1 MSIDDPL
8 RVLFRHP
15 EVAAL
20 YDYWS
25 ARRDKDA
32 IPLRDAF
39 FRPELERWGRN
50 VVLIR
55 AKQNANMSYGFYGA
69 NFKEAFGLDMTGA
82 SLDALPKEQAATLKA
97 EYRAVIQSRKPAW
110 RHYTAW
116 FSEQLQTWE
125 RLTLPTA
132 NQHGDIGL
140 LLVAAY
146 RLDGLPSDED

>member
-8 RVLFRHP
+8 RLLLRHP

-25 ARRDKDA
+25 ARRDKEE

-39 FRPELERWGRN
+39 FRPELERWGRS

-82 SLDALPKEQAATLKA
+82 SLLQEIKKRSPGTEVIVISEQDKIDTALQLLKA
-97 EYRAVIQSRKPAW
+97 GA
-110 RHYTAW
+110 
-116 FSEQLQTWE
+116 
-125 RLTLPTA
+125 
-132 NQHGDIGL
+132 
-140 LLVAAY
+140 
-146 RLDGLPSDED
+146 

>member
-1 MSIDDPL
+1 MAINDPL

-15 EVAAL
+15 EVSAL

-25 ARRDKDA
+25 ARRVRDA

-55 AKQNANMSYGFYGA
+55 AKQNTDMSYGFYGA

-116 FSEQLQTWE
+116 FGEQLQTWE
-125 RLTLPTA
+125 RLTLPTS
-132 NQHGDIGL
+132 NQQGDIGL

-146 RLDGLPSDED
+146 RLDDLPNVDD